1 MIKTATHADC
11 KALAEMAVQ
20 MWSESSVAELESD
33 FCEIINSNTYACFIK
48 YSDNLPIGFA
58 KCSLRN
64 DYVEGTS
71 TSPVGYLEGVFISK
85 EYRNKGYGKELV
97 SACEKWA
104 KDMGCSE
111 FASDCELTNTDS
123 LKFHL
128 STGFSEENR
137 IICFRKDI

>member
-85 EYRNKGYGKELV
+85 EYRNKGYGTEAIKLLIGYGFDYLNLNNI
-97 SACEKWA
+97 
-104 KDMGCSE
+104 KDEE
-111 FASDCELTNTDS
+111 FNQLHTY
-123 LKFHL
+123 
-128 STGFSEENR
+128 
-137 IICFRKDI
+137 